1 MLIIMEEIAIQ
12 NQINELNNKVD
23 TLLEYIIAQNK
34 KNQAIDD
41 FIDDAYKVG
50 IDLFKTSAVELDNNG
65 VEVDMDEVKILIFK
79 LLKNIQTFNTLINML
94 ESMVD
99 LVKDATPIAR
109 EMIID
114 ITYQLDKLEKNGT
127 IESLKTITTN
137 LTNPYLLQSLA
148 KISSAITS
156 VKPDEKLDNI
166 SMFKLMKSLNNREVK
181 SSLSYLIRILQEIN
195 KKQ

>member
-1 MLIIMEEIAIQ
+1 MEEIAIQ
-12 NQINELNNKVD
+12 NQINELNEKVD

-50 IDLFKTSAVELDNNG
+50 IDLFKTTAVELDNHG
-65 VEVDMDEVKILIFK
+65 VEVDMDEVKILILK

-99 LVKDATPIAR
+99 LMKDATPIAR

-114 ITYQLDKLEKNGT
+114 LTYQLDKLEKNGT

-137 LTNPYLLQSLA
+137 LTNPDLLQSLA
-148 KISSAITS
+148 KISSAITN

-181 SSLSYLIRILQEIN
+181 NSLSYLIRILQEIN

>member
-1 MLIIMEEIAIQ
+1 MEEIAIQ
-12 NQINELNNKVD
+12 NQINELNEKVD

-50 IDLFKTSAVELDNNG
+50 IDLFKTTAVELDNHG

-99 LVKDATPIAR
+99 LMKDATPIAR

-114 ITYQLDKLEKNGT
+114 LTYQLDKLEKNGT

-137 LTNPYLLQSLA
+137 LTNPDLLQSLA
-148 KISSAITS
+148 KISSTITN

>member
-1 MLIIMEEIAIQ
+1 MEEITIQ

>member
-1 MLIIMEEIAIQ
+1 MEEITIQ

-114 ITYQLDKLEKNGT
+114 LTYQLDKLEKNGT
-127 IESLKTITTN
+127 IESLKTITIN
-137 LTNPYLLQSLA
+137 LTNPDLLQSLA

-166 SMFKLMKSLNNREVK
+166 SMFKLMKLLNNREVK
-181 SSLSYLIRILQEIN
+181 SSLNYLIRILQEIN
-195 KKQ
+195 KKK

>member
-1 MLIIMEEIAIQ
+1 MEEIAIQ
-12 NQINELNNKVD
+12 NQINELNEKVD

-50 IDLFKTSAVELDNNG
+50 IDLFKTTAVELDNHG

-94 ESMVD
+94 ESLVD
-99 LVKDATPIAR
+99 LMKDATPIAR

-114 ITYQLDKLEKNGT
+114 LTYQLDKLEKNGT

-137 LTNPYLLQSLA
+137 LTNPDLLQSLA

-181 SSLSYLIRILQEIN
+181 NSLSYLIRILQEIN

>member
-1 MLIIMEEIAIQ
+1 MEEIAIQ
-12 NQINELNNKVD
+12 NQINELNEKVD

-50 IDLFKTSAVELDNNG
+50 IDLFKTTAVELDNHG

-94 ESMVD
+94 ESLVD
-99 LVKDATPIAR
+99 LMKDATPIAR

-114 ITYQLDKLEKNGT
+114 LTYQLDKLEKNGT

-137 LTNPYLLQSLA
+137 LTNPDLLQSLA
-148 KISSAITS
+148 KISSAITN

-166 SMFKLMKSLNNREVK
+166 SMFKLMKSLNNRDVK
-181 SSLSYLIRILQEIN
+181 NSLNYLIRILQEIN

>member
-1 MLIIMEEIAIQ
+1 MLIIMEEITIQ

-114 ITYQLDKLEKNGT
+114 LTYQLDKSEKNGT
-127 IESLKTITTN
+127 IESLKTITIN
-137 LTNPYLLQSLA
+137 LTNPDLLQSLA

>member
-1 MLIIMEEIAIQ
+1 MEEIAIQ
-12 NQINELNNKVD
+12 NQINELNEKVD

-50 IDLFKTSAVELDNNG
+50 IDLFKTTAVELDNHG
-65 VEVDMDEVKILIFK
+65 VEVDIDEVKILILK
-79 LLKNIQTFNTLINML
+79 LLKNIQTVNTLINML
-94 ESMVD
+94 ESLVD
-99 LVKDATPIAR
+99 LMKDATPIAR

-114 ITYQLDKLEKNGT
+114 LTYQLDKLEKNGT

-137 LTNPYLLQSLA
+137 LTNPDLLQSLA

-181 SSLSYLIRILQEIN
+181 NSLSYLIRILQEIN

>member
-1 MLIIMEEIAIQ
+1 MEEIAIQ
-12 NQINELNNKVD
+12 NQINELNEKVD

-50 IDLFKTSAVELDNNG
+50 IDLFKTTAVELDNHG
-65 VEVDMDEVKILIFK
+65 VEVDIDEVKILILK

-94 ESMVD
+94 ESLVD
-99 LVKDATPIAR
+99 LMKDATPIAR

-114 ITYQLDKLEKNGT
+114 LTYQLDKLEKNGT

-137 LTNPYLLQSLA
+137 LTNPDLLQSLA
-148 KISSAITS
+148 KISSTITN

-181 SSLSYLIRILQEIN
+181 NSLSYLIRILQEIN

>member
-1 MLIIMEEIAIQ
+1 MLIIMEEITIQ

>member
-1 MLIIMEEIAIQ
+1 MEEITIQ

-79 LLKNIQTFNTLINML
+79 LLKNIQTFNTLMNML

-114 ITYQLDKLEKNGT
+114 LTYQLDKLEKNGT
-127 IESLKTITTN
+127 IESLKTITIN
-137 LTNPYLLQSLA
+137 LTNPDLLQSLA

-181 SSLSYLIRILQEIN
+181 SSLNYLIRILQEIN
-195 KKQ
+195 KKK

>member
-12 NQINELNNKVD
+12 NQINELNEKVD

-50 IDLFKTSAVELDNNG
+50 IDLFKTTAVELDNHG

-94 ESMVD
+94 ESLVD
-99 LVKDATPIAR
+99 LMKDATPIAR

-114 ITYQLDKLEKNGT
+114 LTYQLDKLEKNGT

-137 LTNPYLLQSLA
+137 LTNPDLLQSLA
-148 KISSAITS
+148 KISSAITN

>member
-1 MLIIMEEIAIQ
+1 MLINMGEIAIQ

-79 LLKNIQTFNTLINML
+79 LLKNIQTFNTLMNML

-114 ITYQLDKLEKNGT
+114 LTYQLDKLEKNGT

-137 LTNPYLLQSLA
+137 LTNPDLLQSLA

-166 SMFKLMKSLNNREVK
+166 SMFKLMKLLNNREVK
-181 SSLSYLIRILQEIN
+181 SSLNYLIRILQEIN

>member
-12 NQINELNNKVD
+12 NQINELNEKVD

-34 KNQAIDD
+34 KIKAIDD

-50 IDLFKTSAVELDNNG
+50 IDLFKTTAVELDNHG

-99 LVKDATPIAR
+99 LMKDATPIAR

-114 ITYQLDKLEKNGT
+114 LTYQLDKLEKNGT

-137 LTNPYLLQSLA
+137 LTNPDLLQSLA
-148 KISSAITS
+148 KISSAITN

-181 SSLSYLIRILQEIN
+181 NSLSYLIRILQEIN

>member
-1 MLIIMEEIAIQ
+1 MEEIAIQ
-12 NQINELNNKVD
+12 NQINELNEKVD

-114 ITYQLDKLEKNGT
+114 LTYQLDKLEKNGT

-137 LTNPYLLQSLA
+137 LTNPDLLQSLA
-148 KISSAITS
+148 KISSAITN

-181 SSLSYLIRILQEIN
+181 NSLSYLIRILQEIN
-195 KKQ
+195 KKK

>member
-1 MLIIMEEIAIQ
+1 MEEIAIQ
-12 NQINELNNKVD
+12 NQINELNEKVD

-50 IDLFKTSAVELDNNG
+50 IDLFKTTAVELDNHG
-65 VEVDMDEVKILIFK
+65 VEVDIDEVKILILK

-94 ESMVD
+94 ESLVD
-99 LVKDATPIAR
+99 LMKDATPIAR

-114 ITYQLDKLEKNGT
+114 LTYQLDKLEKNGT

-137 LTNPYLLQSLA
+137 LTNPDLLQSLA

-166 SMFKLMKSLNNREVK
+166 SMLKLMKSLNNREVK

>member
-1 MLIIMEEIAIQ
+1 MEEIAIQ

-99 LVKDATPIAR
+99 LVKDATPIVR

-114 ITYQLDKLEKNGT
+114 LTYQLDKLEKNGT
-127 IESLKTITTN
+127 IESLKTITIN
-137 LTNPYLLQSLA
+137 LTNPDLLQSLA

-166 SMFKLMKSLNNREVK
+166 SMFKLMKSLNNQEVK
-181 SSLSYLIRILQEIN
+181 SSLNYLIRILQEIN

>member
-1 MLIIMEEIAIQ
+1 MEEIAIQ
-12 NQINELNNKVD
+12 NQINELNEKVD

-50 IDLFKTSAVELDNNG
+50 IDLFKTTAVELDNHG

-99 LVKDATPIAR
+99 LMKDATPIAR

-114 ITYQLDKLEKNGT
+114 LTYQLDKLEKNGT

-137 LTNPYLLQSLA
+137 LTNPDLLQSLA
-148 KISSAITS
+148 KISSTITN

-166 SMFKLMKSLNNREVK
+166 SMLKLMKSLNNREVK

>member
-1 MLIIMEEIAIQ
+1 MEEIAIQ
-12 NQINELNNKVD
+12 NQINELNEKVD

-50 IDLFKTSAVELDNNG
+50 IDLFKTTAVELDNHG
-65 VEVDMDEVKILIFK
+65 VEVDMDEVKILILK

-94 ESMVD
+94 ESLVD
-99 LVKDATPIAR
+99 LMKDATPIAR

-114 ITYQLDKLEKNGT
+114 LTYQLDKLEKNGT

-137 LTNPYLLQSLA
+137 LTNPDLLQSLA

>member
-1 MLIIMEEIAIQ
+1 MEEITIQ

-114 ITYQLDKLEKNGT
+114 LTYQLDKLEKNGT
-127 IESLKTITTN
+127 IESLKTITIN
-137 LTNPYLLQSLA
+137 LTNPDLLQSLA

>member
-1 MLIIMEEIAIQ
+1 MEEITIQ

-79 LLKNIQTFNTLINML
+79 LLKNIQTFNTLMNML

-114 ITYQLDKLEKNGT
+114 LTYQLDKLEKNGT
-127 IESLKTITTN
+127 IESLKTITIN
-137 LTNPYLLQSLA
+137 LTNPDLLQSLA

>member
-1 MLIIMEEIAIQ
+1 MEEIAIQ

-114 ITYQLDKLEKNGT
+114 LTYQLDKLEKNGT

-137 LTNPYLLQSLA
+137 LTNPDLLQSLA

-166 SMFKLMKSLNNREVK
+166 SMFKLMKLLNNREVK
-181 SSLSYLIRILQEIN
+181 SSLNYLIRILQEIN
-195 KKQ
+195 KKK

>member
-1 MLIIMEEIAIQ
+1 MEEIAIQ
-12 NQINELNNKVD
+12 NQINELNEKVD

-50 IDLFKTSAVELDNNG
+50 IDLFKTTAVELDNHG

-99 LVKDATPIAR
+99 LMKDATPIAR

-114 ITYQLDKLEKNGT
+114 LTYQLDKLEKNGT

-137 LTNPYLLQSLA
+137 LTNPDLLQSLA
-148 KISSAITS
+148 KISSAITN

-166 SMFKLMKSLNNREVK
+166 SMLKLMKSLNNREVK

>member
-1 MLIIMEEIAIQ
+1 MEEIAIQ

-79 LLKNIQTFNTLINML
+79 LLKNIQTFNTLMNML

-114 ITYQLDKLEKNGT
+114 LTYQLDKLEKNGT

-137 LTNPYLLQSLA
+137 LTNPDLLQSLA

>member
-1 MLIIMEEIAIQ
+1 MGEIAIQ

-79 LLKNIQTFNTLINML
+79 LLKNIQTFNTLMNML

-114 ITYQLDKLEKNGT
+114 LTYQLDKLEKNGT

-137 LTNPYLLQSLA
+137 LTNPDLLQSLA

-166 SMFKLMKSLNNREVK
+166 SMFKLMKLLNNREVK
-181 SSLSYLIRILQEIN
+181 SSLNYLIRILQEIN
-195 KKQ
+195 KKK

>member
-1 MLIIMEEIAIQ
+1 MEEIAIQ

-114 ITYQLDKLEKNGT
+114 LTYQLDKLEKNGT

-195 KKQ
+195 KKK

>member
-1 MLIIMEEIAIQ
+1 MEEIAIQ
-12 NQINELNNKVD
+12 NQINELNEKVD

-34 KNQAIDD
+34 KIKAIDD

-50 IDLFKTSAVELDNNG
+50 IDLFKTTAVELDNHG

-99 LVKDATPIAR
+99 LMKDATPIAR

-114 ITYQLDKLEKNGT
+114 LTYQLDKLEKNGT

-137 LTNPYLLQSLA
+137 LTNPDLLQSLA
-148 KISSAITS
+148 KISSAITN
-156 VKPDEKLDNI
+156 VKPDEN
-166 SMFKLMKSLNNREVK
+166 
-181 SSLSYLIRILQEIN
+181 
-195 KKQ
+195 

>member
-1 MLIIMEEIAIQ
+1 MEEIAIQ
-12 NQINELNNKVD
+12 NQINELNEKVD

-50 IDLFKTSAVELDNNG
+50 IDLFKTTAVELDNHG
-65 VEVDMDEVKILIFK
+65 VEVDMDEVKILILK

-94 ESMVD
+94 ESLVD
-99 LVKDATPIAR
+99 LMKDATPIAR

-114 ITYQLDKLEKNGT
+114 LTYQLDKLEKNGT

-137 LTNPYLLQSLA
+137 LTNPDLLQSLA

-181 SSLSYLIRILQEIN
+181 NSLSYLIRILQEIN

>member
-12 NQINELNNKVD
+12 NQINELNEKVD

-50 IDLFKTSAVELDNNG
+50 IDLFKTTAVELDNHG

-99 LVKDATPIAR
+99 LMKDATPIAR

-114 ITYQLDKLEKNGT
+114 LTYQLDKLEKNGT

-137 LTNPYLLQSLA
+137 LTNPDLLQSLA
-148 KISSAITS
+148 KISSAITN

-181 SSLSYLIRILQEIN
+181 NSLSYLIRILQEIN

>member
-1 MLIIMEEIAIQ
+1 MEEIAIQ

-79 LLKNIQTFNTLINML
+79 LLKNIQTFNTLISML

-99 LVKDATPIAR
+99 LVKDATPLAR

-114 ITYQLDKLEKNGT
+114 LTYQLDKLEKNGT

-137 LTNPYLLQSLA
+137 LTNPDLLQSLA

-166 SMFKLMKSLNNREVK
+166 SMFKLMKSLNNQEVK

>member
-12 NQINELNNKVD
+12 NQINELNEKVD

-50 IDLFKTSAVELDNNG
+50 IDLFKTTAVELDNHG
-65 VEVDMDEVKILIFK
+65 VEVDMDEVKILILK

-94 ESMVD
+94 ESLVD
-99 LVKDATPIAR
+99 LMKDATPIAR

-114 ITYQLDKLEKNGT
+114 LTYQLDKLEKNGT

-137 LTNPYLLQSLA
+137 LTNPDLLQSLA

-181 SSLSYLIRILQEIN
+181 NSLSYLIRILQEIN

>member
-1 MLIIMEEIAIQ
+1 MEEIAIQ

-79 LLKNIQTFNTLINML
+79 LLKNIQTFNTLMNML

-114 ITYQLDKLEKNGT
+114 LTYQLDKLEKNGT

-137 LTNPYLLQSLA
+137 LTNPDLLQSLA

-166 SMFKLMKSLNNREVK
+166 SMFKLMKLLNNREVK

-195 KKQ
+195 KKK

>member
-1 MLIIMEEIAIQ
+1 MEEIAIQ

-79 LLKNIQTFNTLINML
+79 LLKNIQTFNTLMNML

-114 ITYQLDKLEKNGT
+114 LTYQLDKLEKNGT
-127 IESLKTITTN
+127 IESLKTITIN
-137 LTNPYLLQSLA
+137 LTNPDLLQSLA

>member
-1 MLIIMEEIAIQ
+1 MEEITIQ

-114 ITYQLDKLEKNGT
+114 LTYQLDKLEKNGT
-127 IESLKTITTN
+127 IESLKTITIN
-137 LTNPYLLQSLA
+137 LTNPDLLQSLA

-181 SSLSYLIRILQEIN
+181 SSLSYLIRILQKIN

>member
-1 MLIIMEEIAIQ
+1 MEEIAIQ
-12 NQINELNNKVD
+12 NQINELNEKVD

-50 IDLFKTSAVELDNNG
+50 IDLFKTTAVELDNHG

-79 LLKNIQTFNTLINML
+79 LLKNIQTFNTLMNML

-114 ITYQLDKLEKNGT
+114 LTYQLDKLEKNGT
-127 IESLKTITTN
+127 IESLKTITIN
-137 LTNPYLLQSLA
+137 LTNPDLLQSLA

-181 SSLSYLIRILQEIN
+181 NSLSYLIRILQEIN

>member
-12 NQINELNNKVD
+12 NQINELNEKVD

-50 IDLFKTSAVELDNNG
+50 IDLFKTTAVELDNHG
-65 VEVDMDEVKILIFK
+65 VEVDMDEVKILILK

-94 ESMVD
+94 ESLVD
-99 LVKDATPIAR
+99 LMKDATPIAR

-114 ITYQLDKLEKNGT
+114 LTYQLDKLEKNGT

-137 LTNPYLLQSLA
+137 LTNPDLLQSLA
-148 KISSAITS
+148 KISSAITN

-181 SSLSYLIRILQEIN
+181 NSLSYLIRILQEIN

>member
-12 NQINELNNKVD
+12 NQINELNEKVD

-50 IDLFKTSAVELDNNG
+50 IDLFKTTAVELDNHG
-65 VEVDMDEVKILIFK
+65 VEVDIDEVKILILK

-94 ESMVD
+94 ESLVD
-99 LVKDATPIAR
+99 LMKDATPIAR

-114 ITYQLDKLEKNGT
+114 LTYQLDKLEKNGT

-137 LTNPYLLQSLA
+137 LTNPDLLQSLA

-181 SSLSYLIRILQEIN
+181 NSLSYLIRILQEIN

>member
-1 MLIIMEEIAIQ
+1 MGEIAIQ

-79 LLKNIQTFNTLINML
+79 LLKNIQTFNTLMNML

-114 ITYQLDKLEKNGT
+114 LTYQLDKLEKNGT

-137 LTNPYLLQSLA
+137 LTNPDLLQSLA
-148 KISSAITS
+148 KISSAITN

-181 SSLSYLIRILQEIN
+181 NSLSYLIRILQEIN

>member
-1 MLIIMEEIAIQ
+1 MEEIAIQ
-12 NQINELNNKVD
+12 NQINELNEKVD

-50 IDLFKTSAVELDNNG
+50 IDLFKTTAVELDNHG

-94 ESMVD
+94 ESLVD
-99 LVKDATPIAR
+99 LMKDATPIAR

-114 ITYQLDKLEKNGT
+114 LTYQLDKLEKNGT

-137 LTNPYLLQSLA
+137 LTNPDLLQSLA
-148 KISSAITS
+148 KISSAITN

-181 SSLSYLIRILQEIN
+181 NSLSYLIRILQEIN